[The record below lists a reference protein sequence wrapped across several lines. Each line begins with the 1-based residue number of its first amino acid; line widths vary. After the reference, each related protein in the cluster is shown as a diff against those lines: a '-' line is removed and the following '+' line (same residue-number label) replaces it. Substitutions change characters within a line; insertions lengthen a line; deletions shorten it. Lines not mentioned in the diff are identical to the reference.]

1 MIYKINEYVYLI
13 KGKYTFKEQMFL
25 DKSRL
30 VYCLVAIKGN
40 VIHGLLQSFFKPSK
54 DEKDET
60 IKGYLKN
67 KKRLINFEYKN
78 AKELIKITNY
88 KTCNK

>member
-13 KGKYTFKEQMFL
+13 KDKYTFKKQMFL
-25 DKSRL
+25 DNKKL

-40 VIHGLLQSFFKPSK
+40 VIHGLLQSSFRFSK
-54 DEKDET
+54 DEADEA
-60 IKGYLKN
+60 INEYLKN
-67 KKRLINFEYKN
+67 KKRLISFGYKS
-78 AKELIKITNY
+78 AKEIIKKTNY